1 MVCCCCAWCHLFRPN
16 DTGIKR
22 VQRSNLEGLLDD
34 LRCNV
39 LFEGSLNRLQEC
51 PLVHGAIG
59 VPCPI
64 IKDLGIPPLEL
75 REPQYIQGCTMN
87 ESVLGCNKESQY
99 ILCKA
104 WVVCGGRHRTAMPWL
119 SAYSRSPQVKW
130 EAWPSTTRSLLRPFA
145 ICTVCASKTVSIHC
159 DPMIFDEY
167 PFSDMRILSSVSSIQ
182 RFMIALTG
190 TPRDCSAPLTRLS

>member
-22 VQRSNLEGLLDD
+22 VQPSNFEGLLDD
-34 LRCNV
+34 FRCKG

-99 ILCKA
+99 VTKLA
-104 WVVCGGRHRTAMPWL
+104 GGLLFFLPFPLPCGGHYITL
-119 SAYSRSPQVKW
+119 HYSTLLY
-130 EAWPSTTRSLLRPFA
+130 STFFRAFHYFTLLFTPGG
-145 ICTVCASKTVSIHC
+145 
-159 DPMIFDEY
+159 IFF
-167 PFSDMRILSSVSSIQ
+167 FSTLN
-182 RFMIALTG
+182 F
-190 TPRDCSAPLTRLS
+190 